1 MISMKVLYF
10 NNCWFTNVGEAFI
23 DIGGMKLTQTLFGE
37 GCQLACIS
45 AMTDYYVKNAPS
57 AKHGFFS
64 RKQASRSLNFKMSD
78 HLLADYVVIPG
89 MVGTIEYLNA
99 PSCAMVDTLINNG
112 CRPIF
117 LGLGGEK
124 YNQEE
129 TDALK
134 RYFDRVKPA
143 LITTRDDEVYE
154 FYKDVAPCVKAIDCA
169 FWSVDSFDP
178 RGFENRNYEVVAFNR
193 TAEPEELKMRMDVV
207 RPWHMQYI
215 FRKEYGNETIF
226 ISDTPYD
233 YLTLYANA
241 SKVYTDLVHATIV
254 SLMYGTPVKFWKNG
268 ERYRAFYAIKN
279 LKDEEGF
286 LSVPEQSLIKQKEQ
300 LVQEMKK
307 TLLREE

>member
-1 MISMKVLYF
+1 MKVLYF

-23 DIGGMKLTQTLFGE
+23 DIGGMKLTQMVFGDD
-37 GCQLACIS
+37 CQLACIS

-57 AKHGFFS
+57 AKRGLLS
-64 RKQASRSLNFKMSD
+64 RKIAPRLIDFKMSD
-78 HLLADYVVIPG
+78 HLAADYVVIPG

-99 PSCAMVDTLINNG
+99 PSCAMVDTLVNNG
-112 CRPIF
+112 CRPVF

-124 YNQEE
+124 YNLEE

-134 RYFDRVKPA
+134 RYFDRIKPA
-143 LITTRDDEVYE
+143 LITTRDDEVCE
-154 FYKDVAPCVKAIDCA
+154 VYKDVAPCVKAIDCA
-169 FWSVDSFDP
+169 FWTVDSFDP
-178 RGFENRNYEVVAFNR
+178 RGFGNRDYEVVAFNR
-193 TAEPEELKMRMDVV
+193 ITEPEELKTRMDVV
-207 RPWHMQYI
+207 RPWHMQYA
-215 FRKEYGNETIF
+215 FRKEYGNETIM

-279 LKDEEGF
+279 LENKDGF
-286 LSVPEQSLIKQKEQ
+286 LSVPEQSLVKQKESV
-300 LVQEMKK
+300 VQEAKR
-307 TLLREE
+307 LLL